1 MISHSFRKDLLPNK
15 LCKSMVFRALY
26 GLMITKKGL
35 WESGNYENGYDNN
48 NIVSTIVVLDLIQV
62 GGKLF

>member
-1 MISHSFRKDLLPNK
+1 
-15 LCKSMVFRALY
+15 MVFRALY